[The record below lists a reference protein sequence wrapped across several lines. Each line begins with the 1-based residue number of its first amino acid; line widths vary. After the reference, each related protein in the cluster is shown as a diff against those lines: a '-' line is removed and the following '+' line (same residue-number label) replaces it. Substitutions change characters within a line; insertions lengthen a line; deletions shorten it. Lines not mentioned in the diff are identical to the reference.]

1 MIKGKKNKKLYA
13 CFVDFQKAFD
23 SVWHEGMFRKLE
35 NLGINGNFLNLI
47 KHIYK
52 SMTCNVKIDNKC
64 TQSFRYEKGVQQGNP
79 LSPLLF
85 NLFINDI
92 FQAVSNNDMIT
103 IDNVNYFNTL
113 MYADDLIILAPT
125 HRALQKSLD
134 GLYSYCEKWQLNINM
149 KKTKCMT
156 FAKGTNTK
164 DKDFTLNGK
173 PIQFTRTYKYLG
185 IIINSMKCSFTAAL
199 EDLSCKA
206 KKALYGLFS
215 KLPIHITP
223 LPTWIKLFD
232 TCIAPILLYGSEIWG
247 AYHNLDWKAWEQSA
261 VEKVHTQFL
270 KRLLGVNRSTTN
282 AMVRAELGRHSLLEK
297 ITTRN
302 LLYLQHV
309 ENKQED
315 DLIKMAAEYEEIG
328 WSRPNLYSIRE
339 KYTSEDPEIN
349 LKTMSKHEINTYIK
363 TYFNNEWKEYI
374 ETYPKARTYRTF
386 KERVTPEDY
395 LVSIRSR
402 KSRVAMTKFRLS
414 DHSLMI
420 GKGRHSGMAEEDT
433 VKIL

>member
-1 MIKGKKNKKLYA
+1 MNKYIIDSDDKRKKTKKLYA

-149 KKTKCMT
+149 KKTK
-156 FAKGTNTK
+156 
-164 DKDFTLNGK
+164 
-173 PIQFTRTYKYLG
+173 
-185 IIINSMKCSFTAAL
+185 
-199 EDLSCKA
+199 
-206 KKALYGLFS
+206 
-215 KLPIHITP
+215 
-223 LPTWIKLFD
+223 
-232 TCIAPILLYGSEIWG
+232 
-247 AYHNLDWKAWEQSA
+247 
-261 VEKVHTQFL
+261 
-270 KRLLGVNRSTTN
+270 
-282 AMVRAELGRHSLLEK
+282 
-297 ITTRN
+297 
-302 LLYLQHV
+302 
-309 ENKQED
+309 
-315 DLIKMAAEYEEIG
+315 
-328 WSRPNLYSIRE
+328 
-339 KYTSEDPEIN
+339 
-349 LKTMSKHEINTYIK
+349 
-363 TYFNNEWKEYI
+363 
-374 ETYPKARTYRTF
+374 
-386 KERVTPEDY
+386 
-395 LVSIRSR
+395 
-402 KSRVAMTKFRLS
+402 
-414 DHSLMI
+414 
-420 GKGRHSGMAEEDT
+420 
-433 VKIL
+433 